1 MRRARTFVLAV
12 LAGLALVAPAGA
24 QEPAEPDPSLDQTIE
39 ADQETAEGPAD
50 LDLGHVDMGPR
61 FVDGDWTL
69 MVHDDA
75 VEPSVWRTLDD
86 AVLQVRDTALLPVP
100 DDPNYEFLGLA
111 PGTEVHVVPQTQSP
125 DVVWL
130 GWNTQDPEVLEQVDR
145 GVTMSLLGVDGPG
158 TVTMYLQAGN
168 LEPPDVLWSS
178 EDDAAQPV
186 WVGLDTHTHANW
198 VFSEPGVYLLQVEVA
213 ADLVSGEAVTDTRT
227 VRFAVGEATDP
238 DDARAATFTGPVAEG
253 PADGAAGAA
262 SAGGSGRAASPADGG
277 AGAEGEGDDDGV
289 AVGLVVAGVAAAVV
303 LVAVAVGL
311 GLRGSRAKRRAE
323 AERYDGHRSDG
334 LGSSGAP

>member
-1 MRRARTFVLAV
+1 MRRARTPVLAAL
-12 LAGLALVAPAGA
+12 LALALVAPAGA
-24 QEPAEPDPSLDQTIE
+24 QEATEPDPALDQTIE
-39 ADQETAEGPAD
+39 AGQATADGPAD

-61 FVDGDWTL
+61 FVDGEWTL

-75 VEPSVWRTLDD
+75 AEPSVWRSTDD

-100 DDPNYEFLGLA
+100 DDPNYDFLGLD
-111 PGTEVHVVPQTQSP
+111 PGTEVHVVPQTQAP

-178 EDDAAQPV
+178 EADEAQPV
-186 WVGLDTHTHANW
+186 WVELNTHTHASW

-213 ADLVSGEAVTDTRT
+213 ADLISGESVTATRT
-227 VRFAVGEATDP
+227 VRFAVGDATDP
-238 DDARAATFTGPVAEG
+238 DDARAATFAGPVAEP
-253 PADGAAGAA
+253 PADPDAGT
-262 SAGGSGRAASPADGG
+262 DGG
-277 AGAEGEGDDDGV
+277 AAAPATGAAEGDDGLPLGLV
-289 AVGLVVAGVAAAVV
+289 ALAVGAAVV
-303 LVAVAVGL
+303 LAAVAVTL
-311 GLRGSRAKRRAE
+311 GVRGARAQRRAA
-323 AERYDGHRSDG
+323 AE
-334 LGSSGAP
+334 GS